1 MTMPDERTRAAI
13 RAHSFLVRLSSPYLP
28 DGFKRIPKEVRE
40 EARRILRHYP
50 HAGDYLC
57 PEQFDPNTID
67 EYYEEMD
74 RRLEDFGKDAT

>member
-1 MTMPDERTRAAI
+1 MTMPNERTRAAI

-28 DGFKRIPKEVRE
+28 DGIKKIPKDVRE

-50 HAGDYLC
+50 HPMDFRR
-57 PEQFDPNTID
+57 PDQFDPETIE

-74 RRLEDFGKDAT
+74 RQWERVGKG